1 MYTYVV
7 ARKHRKGSVEKRD
20 VNVRDKRSVY
30 MVVKADEYGQF
41 EVIACSC
48 DTEVT
53 KIFKHHAALFVN
65 CADFKLV
72 STP

>member
-1 MYTYVV
+1 M
-7 ARKHRKGSVEKRD
+7 
-20 VNVRDKRSVY
+20 RDKRSVY

-53 KIFKHHAALFVN
+53 KIFKHHVALFVN
-65 CADFKLV
+65 CADFKLA

>member
-1 MYTYVV
+1 
-7 ARKHRKGSVEKRD
+7 
-20 VNVRDKRSVY
+20 
-30 MVVKADEYGQF
+30 MVVKADESGQF
-41 EVIACSC
+41 EVIARSC

-65 CADFKLV
+65 CADCILA